1 MTPTK
6 YTGDLDASE
15 NKKIKTGNDGRV
27 EYQVE
32 GGKKIKRKKRFV
44 KSQTDHVVHVYIVC
58 LHIITFV
65 RII

>member
-32 GGKKIKRKKRFV
+32 GGKKKRKKRFV
-44 KSQTDHVVHVYIVC
+44 KSQTDHVVHVYGLLAYYYIC
-58 LHIITFV
+58 A